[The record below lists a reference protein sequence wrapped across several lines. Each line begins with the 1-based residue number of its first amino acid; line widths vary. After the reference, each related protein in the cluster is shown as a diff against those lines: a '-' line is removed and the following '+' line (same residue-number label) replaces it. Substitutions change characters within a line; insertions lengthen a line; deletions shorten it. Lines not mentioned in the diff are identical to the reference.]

1 MRVLLF
7 IFCFIF
13 VQSSFA
19 SDVFGFLMPGCQLIP
34 GVPVEYQDGKLTVL
48 DVKGNTQ
55 SIPVESINGIAH
67 YVLQESPFD
76 FSNVPDETF
85 FFAKKFEIKDTDINL
100 RGFPYQFID
109 GTIFILDS
117 KGSRQVFGRE
127 EIGRVKSGERWNSK
141 STNGHILPELNLPL
155 GISEC
160 TKTRQG
166 LMPVRFLADKIQ
178 ILEMITE
185 WEKGFRDLN
194 DLAERSD
201 FYPRPFLFDRH
212 DRFGFIFFN
221 FETPKQ
227 QELLPVRYSFSNGDD
242 FRFQGETSFGGGYD
256 QIGPR
261 ALPINIVATHLKF
274 HFLHASFEGNLNAM
288 AVGSSYYTQGDIS
301 KYAVVKPT
309 EALSDIAFNHLALIG
324 FDWRQFGFSFGP
336 MFPMFYIQAGPESR
350 EATPQESVPILR
362 VTWTNDVI
370 KIKISGSSG
379 AIKAKSDL
387 NKKSTVLIGEA
398 GSDAFADNYK
408 INFKY
413 IRPGVEWDVS
423 QDMKLSFDLIWT
435 QWDYSESLNGKDL
448 DLKARQLNALFSIR
462 RDFSDYVSLGLN
474 FLMTKPNDKATY
486 EGQRF
491 DRTVQN
497 FNLGGTFEFLF

>member
-1 MRVLLF
+1 MRILLLILCLF
-7 IFCFIF
+7 FA
-13 VQSSFA
+13 SPSFA
-19 SDVFGFLMPGCQLIP
+19 SDIFGFLMPGCQLIL
-34 GVPVEYQDGKLTVL
+34 GVPVEYQDGELTIL
-48 DVKGNTQ
+48 DVKGATK
-55 SIPVESINGIAH
+55 SIPVENINGIAH
-67 YVLQESPFD
+67 YVLQEGPFD
-76 FSNVPDETF
+76 FSEVPDETYK
-85 FFAKKFEIKDTDINL
+85 FAKKFEIKETDIIL

-109 GTIFILDS
+109 GTIFILDI

-127 EIGRVKSGERWNSK
+127 EIGRVKSGEHWNSK
-141 STNGHILPELNLPL
+141 VTNGHVLPELNLPV

-160 TKTRQG
+160 TKTRKG

-185 WEKGFRDLN
+185 WEKGFRELN

-221 FETPKQ
+221 FDAPKQ

-261 ALPINIVATHLKF
+261 ALPMNLVATHLKF
-274 HFLHASFEGNLNAM
+274 HFLNASFEGNLNGM
-288 AVGSSYYTQGDIS
+288 AVGSSYYTKGDIS
-301 KYAVVKPT
+301 LYAQEKPT

-336 MFPMFYIQAGPESR
+336 MFPTFYIQAGPESR
-350 EATPQESVPILR
+350 EATPQKSVPVVR
-362 VTWTNDVI
+362 VTWTNDFI
-370 KIKISGSSG
+370 KLKISGATG
-379 AIKAKSDL
+379 AINAKSDL

-398 GSDAFADNYK
+398 GDDAFADNYR

-413 IRPGVEWDVS
+413 IRPSVEWDLS
-423 QDMKLSFDLIWT
+423 QDMKLSFDLIWVK
-435 QWDYSESLNGKDL
+435 WDYSESLNGKDL
-448 DLKARQLNALFSIR
+448 DLKANQLSALMAIR

-474 FLMTKPNDKATY
+474 FLLIRPDDKANY
-486 EGQRF
+486 EGQSF
-491 DRTVQN
+491 HRTAQN